1 MQPAGAWG
9 QKGLASASGHLP
21 RMPPQ
26 SQGMTGKIE
35 VLGAATGL
43 IRPIKG
49 VGGRAEG
56 SLKRERSSSPKFSL
70 SSQVSTESL

>member
-56 SLKRERSSSPKFSL
+56 SLKRERSYPLINSKMQFKCGL
-70 SSQVSTESL
+70 RN